1 MSSCFTSVSDGMLVN
16 LLVLSPRG
24 ARLTLF
30 FVVIRVVNSFHKDL
44 AVVDLVGHRTAE
56 QCANSRTFEVVSATH
71 GFSSSLLL
79 IILVAQR
86 HWLTFTGA
94 KVQYF
99 LHLCKKMA
107 QKIAIR
113 AQ

>member
-56 QCANSRTFEVVSATH
+56 QFADSRTISRAQTFEVVSGTH
-71 GFSSSLLL
+71 GLKSLRCCSTAL
-79 IILVAQR
+79 IDLC
-86 HWLTFTGA
+86 GA
-94 KVQYF
+94 KVVKF
-99 LHLCKKMA
+99 CEKCKKMA
-107 QKIAIR
+107 KKSPFSV
-113 AQ
+113 